1 MDNLY
6 SHKIVII
13 NVIAV
18 AMQRIDMIYL
28 GGTLKRKKMSRL
40 KKTLERFRLV
50 QSEIAEE
57 RLRLYLQKKYHK
69 IEVVDKQ
76 HIKKTKGR
84 YVQKVG
90 KQRVSK

>member
-1 MDNLY
+1 MFT
-6 SHKIVII
+6 IVII
-13 NVIAV
+13 SVCDV
-18 AMQRIDMIYL
+18 DTLRIDMIYL

-40 KKTLERFRLV
+40 KKTLEKFRLV

-76 HIKKTKGR
+76 HIKTTKGK